1 MEAICR
7 YIDAHAD
14 EPLTLAHL
22 GRAAGLSAFELQ
34 RRFKATVG
42 VSPRQYAE
50 ARRFGALKSAL
61 RAGRPV
67 TEAIYAAGFGSSSRV
82 YERTGSRMGMTP
94 RRYGAGGAGLEIS
107 YAFLESAIGTVLVA
121 ATDRGICA
129 VHIGADRERL
139 VGQLRLELP
148 KAELLLGAGGT
159 GRGTHD
165 GSSRALQLEAWTQSL
180 AAILQGRASTAEL
193 PLDLRGTAFQMIVWQ
208 HLQQIPRGE
217 TRSYG
222 ELARA
227 VGRPA
232 AVRAVA
238 SACAA
243 NRVAVLIPCHR
254 VIRGNGELGGYR
266 WGLERKR
273 ALLAAER
280 LPSPSPRR

>member
-107 YAFLESAIGTVLVA
+107 YAFLESPIGTVLVA

-129 VHIGADRERL
+129 VHIGADRKRL
-139 VGQLRLELP
+139 VEQLRLELP
-148 KAELLLGAGGT
+148 KAELMPGRRRDQAGNTRRFTARASARGVDAVAGG
-159 GRGTHD
+159 D
-165 GSSRALQLEAWTQSL
+165 
-180 AAILQGRASTAEL
+180 
-193 PLDLRGTAFQMIVWQ
+193 
-208 HLQQIPRGE
+208 PRG
-217 TRSYG
+217 S
-222 ELARA
+222 
-227 VGRPA
+227 RPA
-232 AVRAVA
+232 PR
-238 SACAA
+238 SFPSIC
-243 NRVAVLIPCHR
+243 
-254 VIRGNGELGGYR
+254 G
-266 WGLERKR
+266 
-273 ALLAAER
+273 ALR
-280 LPSPSPRR
+280 FK